1 MSELSKS
8 YIPEGIEEK
17 WYELWVN
24 EGYFKPEINPSGKP
38 YSIVIPPPNV
48 TGSLHM
54 GHALNATLQDI
65 LVRWKRMCGFS
76 VLWLPG
82 TDHAGIATQ
91 NVVERQLST
100 EKLTRQQLGREA
112 FIDRVWKWKAEY
124 GGRIT
129 HQLKRIGASCD
140 WSRERFT
147 LDEGLSKAV
156 REVFVRL
163 HEEGLIYRDNR
174 LINWCPRCHTAL
186 SDLEVEHDEFDGT
199 LTYIKYPFSD
209 GSGYLTVATTR
220 PETMLGD
227 SAVAVNP
234 SDARYKDVIGKTI
247 ALPLTDRKIPVV
259 PDSAVD
265 TAFGTGAVK
274 VTPAHDFNDEA
285 IAKRQNPSLPFV
297 VVIGKEGKMTSDAGL
312 KYEGLDRYECR
323 KRVVSDLKNLQ
334 FIEKEEKHRHAV
346 GHCYRCKTIIE
357 PLPTL
362 QWYVN
367 VGTLARD
374 AMDSVRSGKIRIMP
388 QSWENSYF
396 GWMENIKDWCISR
409 QIWWGHRIPAWYC
422 QEMNNEMCRK
432 KGGVVVSR
440 ETPKECSFC
449 GSKKLVQD
457 EDVLDTWFSSALWPF
472 STLGWPE
479 PADDLKKFYPTSVL
493 ITAFD
498 ILFFWVARMIMMGL
512 KFMEDAPFRD
522 VYIHAIIRD
531 SSGQKMSKSKGN
543 VIDPLI
549 MIDKHGTDA
558 FRFTLCAFAAQGR
571 DIRFSE
577 ERVEGYRHFVNKLW
591 NATRFIMMN
600 IKTDEVNSPI
610 HSPRLSSATDSP
622 PAELD
627 LASRWILSR
636 LAGTADEINAALEE
650 YRFNDAA
657 NSIYHF
663 IWHEFCDW
671 YIEMSKTEISNPGA
685 TAGVMQCLLYTL
697 ETSLKL
703 LHPFMPFVT
712 EEIWQNMPF
721 AGNEPRSAGPGKPG
735 LCRKSIVISDYP
747 QSLPRDL
754 QAETEISYVI
764 EAITGIRTVRG
775 ELNIS
780 PSVEVNVLIKAFS
793 GEVSDI
799 LRANL
804 HYIKKLS
811 RTADV
816 TIGEDIKKP
825 ADSAV
830 CVKDFMEVYIPIKGL
845 LNIDAEI
852 DKLIKESRKVE
863 EAMAFIDRKLMN
875 EDFLKKAPD
884 EVVEKEKAKRSELAA
899 KKERIKENINKFKAA
914 GSA

>member
-1 MSELSKS
+1 M
-8 YIPEGIEEK
+8 
-17 WYELWVN
+17 
-24 EGYFKPEINPSGKP
+24 
-38 YSIVIPPPNV
+38 
-48 TGSLHM
+48 
-54 GHALNATLQDI
+54 
-65 LVRWKRMCGFS
+65 
-76 VLWLPG
+76 
-82 TDHAGIATQ
+82 
-91 NVVERQLST
+91 
-100 EKLTRQQLGREA
+100 
-112 FIDRVWKWKAEY
+112 
-124 GGRIT
+124 
-129 HQLKRIGASCD
+129 
-140 WSRERFT
+140 
-147 LDEGLSKAV
+147 EGLARLAV
-156 REVFVRL
+156 RAVRKKGVAF
-163 HEEGLIYRDNR
+163 H
-174 LINWCPRCHTAL
+174 PRRWEKVYFEW
-186 SDLEVEHDEFDGT
+186 LE
-199 LTYIKYPFSD
+199 
-209 GSGYLTVATTR
+209 
-220 PETMLGD
+220 
-227 SAVAVNP
+227 
-234 SDARYKDVIGKTI
+234 
-247 ALPLTDRKIPVV
+247 
-259 PDSAVD
+259 
-265 TAFGTGAVK
+265 
-274 VTPAHDFNDEA
+274 
-285 IAKRQNPSLPFV
+285 Q
-297 VVIGKEGKMTSDAGL
+297 
-312 KYEGLDRYECR
+312 
-323 KRVVSDLKNLQ
+323 
-334 FIEKEEKHRHAV
+334 
-346 GHCYRCKTIIE
+346 
-357 PLPTL
+357 
-362 QWYVN
+362 
-367 VGTLARD
+367 
-374 AMDSVRSGKIRIMP
+374 IR
-388 QSWENSYF
+388 
-396 GWMENIKDWCISR
+396 DWCISR
-409 QIWWGHRIPAWYC
+409 QLWWGHRIPIWYC
-422 QEMNNEMCRK
+422 Q
-432 KGGVVVSR
+432 
-440 ETPKECSFC
+440 
-449 GSKKLVQD
+449 GSKNSKSGIQDNHFVSPTKPARCPICKTCNPKQD

-472 STLGWPE
+472 ATLGWPH
-479 PADDLKKFYPTSVL
+479 ATSGGDDLKKFYPTSVL

-775 ELNIS
+775 EVNIGS
-780 PSVEVNVLIKAFS
+780 SVEVTVLIKAFS